1 MSSLADS
8 LVTWEEFLR
17 LPERP
22 ENGIRYELHDGE
34 VVIVPAPRPRHVKV
48 QKRTERLMETLVD
61 EQTFVV
67 MLEFPYR
74 PALNLQYWVA
84 DVACVRRAEWD
95 ALPPDQ
101 WPVSAPALIVEVL
114 SPSNTPAKVSRQ
126 RVNAISGGTQEFW
139 VVDADKRTV
148 LVTDLSGTKL
158 YGEGDTIVSAVL
170 GGSIAVA
177 AIFAV

>member
-48 QKRTERLMETLVD
+48 QKRIQDLLAPLVGNRA
-61 EQTFVV
+61 VV
-67 MLEFPYR
+67 PTEFPCR
-74 PALNLQYWVA
+74 PAPNLQYWVA
-84 DVACVRRAEWD
+84 DVACVLRAQWD

-101 WPVSAPALIVEVL
+101 WPVCTPALIIEVL

-126 RVNAISGGTQEFW
+126 RIVAMSAGTEEFW
-139 VVDADKRTV
+139 VADADKRTV
-148 LVTDLSGTKL
+148 MVTDLSGTKL
-158 YGEGDTIVSAVL
+158 YKEGDTIVSAVL
-170 GGSIAVA
+170 GGAIAVA
-177 AIFAV
+177 EIFAV